1 MAIAGVEPVAF
12 ATSELG
18 SMRYAMTSLTNNSME
33 PISLPSGTQLFTD
46 EQVCEILIKFINGI
60 ELDDLNSIKI
70 MYENGLNNTAKLIET
85 DIIDEF
91 MESGK

>member
-1 MAIAGVEPVAF
+1 MAIAGIEPVAF

-46 EQVCEILIKFINGI
+46 EQVRDILIKFINGI
-60 ELDDLNSIKI
+60 EIDDLNSIKI

-91 MESGK
+91 MNN

>member
-12 ATSELG
+12 TTSELG

-46 EQVCEILIKFINGI
+46 EQVRDILIKFINGI

-91 MESGK
+91 MNN

>member
-1 MAIAGVEPVAF
+1 MAIVGVEPVAF

-46 EQVCEILIKFINGI
+46 EQVRDILIKFINGI

-91 MESGK
+91 MNN

>member
-46 EQVCEILIKFINGI
+46 EQVRDILIKFINGI

-91 MESGK
+91 MNN